1 MSRWRDTGDEMAL
14 HALRPASEV
23 DLAIITCGIFGS
35 KVEKGASGIFTRFEA
50 AKDVADLAR
59 RTQVDHAEVPAG
71 EQAGVLLH
79 LYR

>member
-1 MSRWRDTGDEMAL
+1 MTF

-23 DLAIITCGIFGS
+23 DLAIAACGIFGS
-35 KVEKGASGIFTRFEA
+35 KIEKRTSGLFNRLEA

-59 RTQVDHAEVPAG
+59 RTQVNHAEISAG

-79 LYR
+79 FYQ